1 MDGEEVKAY
10 ANKEQ
15 DKYPAILTNKQDLL
29 QKNVTLIRIKNDFF
43 FFFFLRA
50 GKESQPCS
58 QHNKPTR
65 VI

>member
-43 FFFFLRA
+43 FFLRA
-50 GKESQPCS
+50 GKESRQCS